1 MSDNG
6 WDCVTIILDMISDIN
21 IKDDDE
27 NTLLHHLVN
36 KGNKKAVDT
45 FLIRAENEG
54 NLKDIINEVNSKN
67 ETALHLSVK
76 NNCQDI
82 SQLLINKGANK
93 NIKNKD
99 GETVTWQSNQ
109 EGGGKSKKIY
119 GLRKL

>member
-6 WDCVTIILDMISDIN
+6 WECVTIILDMIPDIN
-21 IKDDDE
+21 IKDDND
-27 NTLLHHLVN
+27 NTILHHLVN
-36 KGNKKAVDT
+36 KGNMKTVDT
-45 FLIRAENEG
+45 FLMRAENEG
-54 NLKDIINEVNSKN
+54 NLKDIIDQVNSKN

-99 GETVTWQSNQ
+99 GETVMWQSNQ
-109 EGGGKSKKIY
+109 EGGGKLKKIY

>member
-1 MSDNG
+1 MSDKG
-6 WDCVTIILDMISDIN
+6 WECVTIILDMISDIN
-21 IKDDDE
+21 IKDDNE

-36 KGNKKAVDT
+36 KGNKKAVNN
-45 FLIRAENEG
+45 FLNRAENEG
-54 NLKDIINEVNSKN
+54 NLKDIINQVNSEN

-82 SQLLINKGANK
+82 SKLLINKGANK

-99 GETVTWQSNQ
+99 GEIVMWKSNQ
-109 EGGGKSKKIY
+109 DGGGKSKKIY